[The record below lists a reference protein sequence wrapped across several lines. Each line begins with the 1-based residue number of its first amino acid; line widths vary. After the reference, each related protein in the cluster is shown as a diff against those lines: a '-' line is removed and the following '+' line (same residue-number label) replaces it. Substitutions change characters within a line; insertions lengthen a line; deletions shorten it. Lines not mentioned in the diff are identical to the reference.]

1 MDTIKRYIYLI
12 LNRLFARRGLVLVK
26 ATSLPQPPDLPSSY
40 FDERPY
46 EGLIEYNGEG
56 ALALM
61 RDAFMTYADEYNA
74 LPRTDTGDRSK
85 FHLENEFFAS
95 VDAEALYCIVRHF
108 KPRRVV
114 EVGSGFSS
122 LLTRIALDRN
132 GGDSRLTCI
141 DPAPQAEVAGAAD
154 EVLLKRVERVGLER
168 FDGLERNDVLFV
180 DSSHI
185 LRTGGDLDHI
195 FFKVMP
201 RLERGVLIHFHDIFL
216 PKDYFEDWVMNKNWG
231 FTEQYLL
238 LAFLM
243 GNSGYEVV
251 WPGQY
256 MILNHP
262 DEVLSA
268 FPSCTEDTA
277 PGSFW
282 IRKL

>member
-12 LNRLFARRGLVLVK
+12 LNRVFARRGLVLVK

-141 DPAPQAEVAGAAD
+141 DPPPPPA
-154 EVLLKRVERVGLER
+154 
-168 FDGLERNDVLFV
+168 
-180 DSSHI
+180 
-185 LRTGGDLDHI
+185 
-195 FFKVMP
+195 
-201 RLERGVLIHFHDIFL
+201 
-216 PKDYFEDWVMNKNWG
+216 
-231 FTEQYLL
+231 
-238 LAFLM
+238 
-243 GNSGYEVV
+243 
-251 WPGQY
+251 
-256 MILNHP
+256 
-262 DEVLSA
+262 
-268 FPSCTEDTA
+268 A
-277 PGSFW
+277 PG
-282 IRKL
+282 RCT